1 MGTTVREEDGEDDE
15 HFELGHTEWV
25 WRGQRPLSSHNKG
38 NLLVRSVESYRAT
51 RQGTTVRPA
60 LLEQRSLGLLGP
72 GSTVLS
78 LSWLSHLFLPLYFCP
93 SLTGQCMLPANPFP
107 PLPVISNYISVL
119 PWESCLF
126 FKQIFQNLVVPRVY
140 FLLKQSPQE
149 SLLIPP
155 NIAKASIF

>member
-15 HFELGHTEWV
+15 HFGLGHTEWV

-38 NLLVRSVESYRAT
+38 ICWSAVWNLIELQSKEPRS
-51 RQGTTVRPA
+51 
-60 LLEQRSLGLLGP
+60 GLLSWNREAWGSWGQAVQFFPSP
-72 GSTVLS
+72 GC
-78 LSWLSHLFLPLYFCP
+78 HIYFCP

-126 FKQIFQNLVVPRVY
+126 FKQMFQNLVVPRVH

-155 NIAKASIF
+155 NIAKAPIF